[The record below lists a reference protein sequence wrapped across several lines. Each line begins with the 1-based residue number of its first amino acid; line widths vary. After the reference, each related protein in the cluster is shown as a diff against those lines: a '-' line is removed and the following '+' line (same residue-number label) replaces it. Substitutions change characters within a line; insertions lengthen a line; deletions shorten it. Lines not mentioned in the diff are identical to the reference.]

1 MTPGA
6 ATDINLEDLFAA
18 IDKMD
23 AERFLSFLD
32 ADATFRF
39 GSSPAVTGHAGI
51 RAAVKSFF
59 GSFSALRHELR
70 RVIVEGD
77 AIACEGDV
85 TYTRHDGS
93 KITLPFAN
101 VFGTRNGL
109 ISTYHVYIDIA
120 PLFAE

>member
-51 RAAVKSFF
+51 RAALESFF